1 MLKVEYSFL
10 FDEVMKDKEKKIEEM
25 KDKVIEQIAQALIFI
40 AKEIYQKEKESNMP
54 SKDFGSAFY
63 FNSKDYGNKN
73 NRNRICASESK

>member
-54 SKDFGSAFY
+54 TMGSAF
-63 FNSKDYGNKN
+63 FNIKNDEREN